1 MCMCVY
7 VCVLVNDVVYFIVF
21 SISKNLQDSYI
32 IYTIFNIQFLIFHL
46 CSTSNILDTGQS
58 KRKTFS
64 LLFSKFISSA
74 ITRGKINN
82 PLPPQYDRM
91 VSRENLKVS
100 HKSQHGERNFAVEV
114 SSSIERVRDSWRVF
128 HKVEAGGGLRSS
140 EQPPFAGSSF
150 ALLDFP
156 LSSRSLKSRAEKFS
170 FSHFSCVRPSR
181 CLMNEEACWS
191 KPS

>member
-1 MCMCVY
+1 MCVCVY

-21 SISKNLQDSYI
+21 SISKNLPDPYI

-74 ITRGKINN
+74 ITKLITPSLPNMIEWSPAKTRGIPQIPARGKKFCRRSFFINWTS
-82 PLPPQYDRM
+82 PWFVARVPQ
-91 VSRENLKVS
+91 L
-100 HKSQHGERNFAVEV
+100 
-114 SSSIERVRDSWRVF
+114 
-128 HKVEAGGGLRSS
+128 VEAGGRLRSS

>member
-1 MCMCVY
+1 M
-7 VCVLVNDVVYFIVF
+7 CVLVNDVVYFIVF
-21 SISKNLQDSYI
+21 SISKNLPDPYI

-91 VSRENLKVS
+91 VSRENSRYPTNPSTGKEILPSKFLHQLNESVIRGACS
-100 HKSQHGERNFAVEV
+100 TKSKPVEDFDPPSNLLSRGAVLRCSTFHSLLEAWN
-114 SSSIERVRDSWRVF
+114 RV
-128 HKVEAGGGLRSS
+128 
-140 EQPPFAGSSF
+140 
-150 ALLDFP
+150 
-156 LSSRSLKSRAEKFS
+156 LKSSPSATSPALDRAA
-170 FSHFSCVRPSR
+170 V
-181 CLMNEEACWS
+181 
-191 KPS
+191 

>member
-1 MCMCVY
+1 MCVC
-7 VCVLVNDVVYFIVF
+7 VCVGERCCLFYRFLDIE
-21 SISKNLQDSYI
+21 KDPYI

-46 CSTSNILDTGQS
+46 CSTSNILDRAGQS
-58 KRKTFS
+58 KRENF
-64 LLFSKFISSA
+64 LPPLFKIYLE
-74 ITRGKINN
+74 RNYKINN

>member
-21 SISKNLQDSYI
+21 SISKNLPDPYI

-91 VSRENLKVS
+91 VSRENSRYPTNPSTGKEILPSKFLHQLNESVIRGACS
-100 HKSQHGERNFAVEV
+100 T
-114 SSSIERVRDSWRVF
+114 I
-128 HKVEAGGGLRSS
+128 
-140 EQPPFAGSSF
+140 
-150 ALLDFP
+150 
-156 LSSRSLKSRAEKFS
+156 SRSRWKTSILRATSFRGEQFCVARLSTLFS
-170 FSHFSCVRPSR
+170 K
-181 CLMNEEACWS
+181 LEIAC
-191 KPS
+191 